1 MRDLLS
7 SLLDATSENPS
18 SPKSLEEIDT
28 STQDKAAVSYSQ
40 QSDNKEND
48 LDIYE
53 EDYYWIKPLRI
64 YFFLSNSNVIF
75 LAYQIILRHA
85 RKTVIALNFACWRL
99 PAKNFTD
106 LAP

>member
-1 MRDLLS
+1 MRSLLKRALALTMRDLSS

-53 EDYYWIKPLRI
+53 EDYY
-64 YFFLSNSNVIF
+64 
-75 LAYQIILRHA
+75 
-85 RKTVIALNFACWRL
+85 
-99 PAKNFTD
+99 
-106 LAP
+106 